1 MKRNVLPALS
11 LAILILQS
19 CGQKDQK
26 TVAPSLQVDG
36 NYVSDAY
43 AQRNEGYDWVSVS
56 VKTEADSG
64 LDISVRSRGDLKK
77 PSCTFDAKAK
87 KSNDSLYLSNFEGNE
102 IQFKFKTGSLEI
114 DAANSNILRFFC
126 SGGGSIGGVY
136 QKINEPLDASQMEK
150 SSPDSAQTKP

>member
-1 MKRNVLPALS
+1 MKNSILPALS

-26 TVAPSLQVDG
+26 TVPPSLEADG
-36 NYVSDAY
+36 NYVSDSY
-43 AQRNEGYDWVSVS
+43 AQRNEGYDWVSVA

-64 LDISVRSRGDLKK
+64 LAISVRSRADLKK

-87 KSNDSLYLSNFEGNE
+87 KSNDSLYLCDFEGNE

-114 DAANSNILRFFC
+114 DAANKDILRFFC

-150 SSPDSAQTKP
+150 KLPDSTQTKP